1 VSCEETGRVVEL
13 ARADLPPGWSCWK
26 VQRLRDKT
34 KWDHYLLSSEGR
46 KFRSQKEVNEF
57 ITSEN
62 PELGQI
68 TFKVSNS
75 ETSMSEEKDSKPTAI
90 NRNLHQSC
98 ITTFFAQRTTAN
110 ATMKVEPEIAGVPPI
125 AVRSRSSSIDRTE
138 YMEDGS
144 SNSSNTDTNSN
155 VLESDATNI
164 VEGKKTADA
173 DAMGNEKDITVGGH
187 LEAAVVKPT
196 LHPDTDPPP
205 ILETKP
211 APEAKNVEEADG
223 DCGSEA
229 SPKPEEVPPT
239 KRKRGRPKKS
249 AIEDK
254 ECPSSSKRVVKPKK
268 QKIDPEKEKNSTN
281 SEKDATEP
289 RSEESD
295 VCEFGKDE
303 LQYIKEIEE
312 FMKKVDLNFQP
323 KPPTKGDG
331 NCWYRAAAAQVVIHD
346 IPDQPRDHKGMR
358 LQVSNHL
365 KSLPEQV
372 KKETIDIVFNGKK
385 RGLSDLAHRQR
396 KDGQW
401 VDDSGIMALA
411 TAHLLKRNIHV
422 YSFPSEGSNQA
433 YSRTEVQGGQGAD
446 KVPPLNI
453 FFSDKHYQSLS

>member
-1 VSCEETGRVVEL
+1 
-13 ARADLPPGWSCWK
+13 
-26 VQRLRDKT
+26 
-34 KWDHYLLSSEGR
+34 
-46 KFRSQKEVNEF
+46 
-57 ITSEN
+57 
-62 PELGQI
+62 
-68 TFKVSNS
+68 
-75 ETSMSEEKDSKPTAI
+75 MSEEKDSKPTAI

-110 ATMKVEPEIAGVPPI
+110 ATMKVEPEIAGVPPV

-196 LHPDTDPPP
+196 LDPDTAPPP

-229 SPKPEEVPPT
+229 SPKPKEVPPT

-312 FMKKVDLNFQP
+312 FMKAVDLNFQP

-346 IPDQPRDHKGMR
+346 IPDQPRDHK
-358 LQVSNHL
+358 
-365 KSLPEQV
+365 
-372 KKETIDIVFNGKK
+372 
-385 RGLSDLAHRQR
+385 
-396 KDGQW
+396 
-401 VDDSGIMALA
+401 A
-411 TAHLLKRNIHV
+411 TDRNI
-422 YSFPSEGSNQA
+422 SKRSKFKSEGKWPHCCIQLTRHFCCNN
-433 YSRTEVQGGQGAD
+433 V
-446 KVPPLNI
+446 VPKITLHWPPAIRMFLTVTARGCGCR
-453 FFSDKHYQSLS
+453 